1 VNLGYG
7 DPLYG
12 YSTDAANVATPFGL
26 FPSLS
31 DIEMMPGLLV
41 SGAERGIENF
51 IGDFTGTGPNPVDLS
66 SLTSLTDSSSGTTTE
81 LSDLSTAL
89 ANFAS
94 DPTLTLTDFANTLS
108 SDLSTAYGMLLPTA
122 DIANAF
128 LTTLP
133 AYDAS
138 LFLDNLSDPIN
149 AIGLPIA
156 ADLGLGVFLANYET
170 DVVFTAAE
178 TILSSIVP

>member
-1 VNLGYG
+1 
-7 DPLYG
+7 
-12 YSTDAANVATPFGL
+12 VATQFGL

-41 SGAERGIENF
+41 SGAEQGIENF
-51 IGDFTGTGPNPVDLS
+51 IGDFDGTGPNPVDLS
-66 SLTSLTDSSSGTTTE
+66 LSSLTWLTDSSSGTTTE

-94 DPTLTLTDFANTLS
+94 DPPLTLTDFANTLS
-108 SDLSTAYGMLLPTA
+108 SDLSTAYGTLLPTA
-122 DIANAF
+122 DIANAL

-149 AIGLPIA
+149 AIGLPVA
-156 ADLGLGVFLANYET
+156 ADLGLGIFLANYET
-170 DVVFTAAE
+170 DVIFTAAE
-178 TILSSIVP
+178 TILSSISP